1 MSGQAE
7 EGKAAEG
14 QPRQESAWVPHP
26 HVAWAEGSPG
36 RSNADRQRAQ
46 VQSQATEADSTSKH
60 GHSDLS
66 GPPHA
71 SRAWPLSIKQENL
84 FPFPWME
91 QAKTVPTIECN
102 RKDAI

>member
-7 EGKAAEG
+7 EVQSRRGPAKAGVCLGAPATCG
-14 QPRQESAWVPHP
+14 LSRRFPRAKQC
-26 HVAWAEGSPG
+26 
-36 RSNADRQRAQ
+36 RQRAQ

-84 FPFPWME
+84 FPFP
-91 QAKTVPTIECN
+91 
-102 RKDAI
+102 